1 MPAVKRYL
9 LDHESN
15 DGVKCT
21 REKQART
28 HRPFSSLIV
37 LNIPITSLNIDSPKK
52 DNQRKKEVK
61 TMPGACGIACEVCG
75 LKEKGDCPGCAP
87 GTDEKA
93 RAMVEWLKGVGI
105 SCPVLEC
112 AIKNKVDY
120 CLRCE
125 SLPCDV
131 LYQAEFPYSKKLLDI
146 FKEIPKE

>member
-61 TMPGACGIACEVCG
+61 DNARSMWYSLRGLRTQRKRNLPGMRSRDRRKGYGNGGVAEQKVGDILPGA
-75 LKEKGDCPGCAP
+75 
-87 GTDEKA
+87 
-93 RAMVEWLKGVGI
+93 
-105 SCPVLEC
+105 
-112 AIKNKVDY
+112 
-120 CLRCE
+120 
-125 SLPCDV
+125 
-131 LYQAEFPYSKKLLDI
+131 
-146 FKEIPKE
+146 